1 MKTYS
6 PKASEIEHKWF
17 VVDAENKVL
26 GRLASEIAHILR
38 GKHKPTFAPHMD
50 VGDFVVVVNA
60 EKVRLT
66 GRKTEYKTYF
76 RHSGYP
82 GGQKFTTVAEMLE
95 KFPERVIV
103 SAVKGMLPSNK
114 LANKQIKKLKVY
126 AGEDHPHESQSPEV
140 LEI

>member
-17 VVDAENKVL
+17 IVDAENKVL
-26 GRLASEIAHILR
+26 GRLASEIAQILR

-50 VGDFVVVVNA
+50 DGDFVVVVNA

-95 KFPERVIV
+95 KNPERVIV

-114 LANKQIKKLKVY
+114 LASKQIKKLKVY
-126 AGEDHPHESQSPEV
+126 AGEEHPHESQEPEA

>member
-6 PKASEIEHKWF
+6 PKASEIEQKWF
-17 VVDAENKVL
+17 VVDADNKVL
-26 GRLASEIAHILR
+26 GRLASEIAQILR
-38 GKHKPTFAPHMD
+38 GKHKPTFVPHMD

-114 LANKQIKKLKVY
+114 LASKQIKKLKVY
-126 AGEDHPHESQSPEV
+126 AGEEHPHTSQDPEV